1 MIAPIND
8 PLAELQRRLAVVRA
22 RVLAVAHRHANG
34 FYLFGRAGTSKTYTI
49 RTTLA
54 EFGKPYHYHS
64 GHLTPMGLF
73 DLLGEQHDRTIVLD
87 DVSELLNQ
95 KIALQIMLAAL
106 GNQPTDA
113 DTRIVKYR
121 RQGIEETVRFTGGI
135 ILVSNL
141 EIHSA
146 PLLQA
151 LKSRV
156 HYLKYDPSDEQ
167 IEALMLDVASKGWSQ
182 GRRRMTPDECREV
195 ADFVIPESRRLG
207 VRLDMRLLVDK
218 AFPDYVLNRNGFTQ
232 VHWKDLVTTT
242 LEAQLVALRHTPAVK
257 QSRKDTKE
265 EEHRIIREIISQFS
279 DAKDRVAEW
288 TKRTGKSYKAFRR
301 RSAELGV

>member
-1 MIAPIND
+1 VIAPSND

-54 EFGKPYHYHS
+54 KFGKPYHYHS

-95 KIALQIMLAAL
+95 KIALQILLAAL
-106 GNQPTDA
+106 GNQPTD
-113 DTRIVKYR
+113 TGSRVVKYR
-121 RQGIEETVRFTGGI
+121 RQGVEQIVRFTGGI

-156 HYLKYDPSDEQ
+156 HYLKYDPNDEQ
-167 IEALMLDVASKGWSQ
+167 IEALMLDVASRGWSQ
-182 GRRRMTPDECREV
+182 GRRRMTAEDCREV
-195 ADFVIPESRRLG
+195 ADFLIPESSRLG
-207 VRLDMRLLVDK
+207 VRPDMRLLVDK
-218 AFPDYVLNRNGFTQ
+218 AFPDYVLHQSGFTD

-242 LEAQLVALRHTPAVK
+242 LEAQLVELRHTPVVK
-257 QSRKDTKE
+257 PNRRDTKE
-265 EEHRIIREIISQFS
+265 DEHQVIREIVAQFS
-279 DAKDRVAEW
+279 DARDREVAW
-288 TKRTGKSYKAFRR
+288 QKRTGKSYRAFRR
-301 RSAELGV
+301 RCVELGF

>member
-1 MIAPIND
+1 MIALISD

-22 RVLAVAHRHANG
+22 RVLAVAHHHANG

-54 EFGKPYHYHS
+54 EYDKPYHYHS

-73 DLLGEQHDRTIVLD
+73 DLLGDQHDRTIVLD

-95 KIALQIMLAAL
+95 KIALQILLAAL
-106 GNQPTDA
+106 GNQPTDT

-121 RQGIEETVRFTGGI
+121 RQGVEQTVRFTGGI
-135 ILVSNL
+135 ILISNL

-167 IEALMLDVASKGWSQ
+167 IEALMLDVASRGWSQ
-182 GRRRMTPDECREV
+182 GRRRMTPEECLEV
-195 ADFVIPESRRLG
+195 AAFVIPESRRLG
-207 VRLDMRLLVDK
+207 VRLDMRVLVDK
-218 AFPDYVLNRNGFTQ
+218 AFPDYVLHRSGFTE
-232 VHWKDLVTTT
+232 VHWKDLVIST
-242 LEAQLVALRHTPAVK
+242 LEAQLVALRHTPVAK
-257 QSRKDTKE
+257 PNRKDTKE
-265 EEHRIIREIISQFS
+265 DEHQVIREIMAQFS
-279 DAKDRVAEW
+279 DAKDREAAW
-288 TKRTGKSYKAFRR
+288 TEQTGKSYRAFRR
-301 RSAELGV
+301 RSVELGL